1 MQSEGAQIELTT
13 VEQSS
18 EDIWRLMLQRKL
30 SDWIT
35 DGITSLSKS
44 FVTFGDKGNL
54 IHADL
59 IASDVAE
66 VIVEEYPLLRRL
78 NK

>member
-1 MQSEGAQIELTT
+1 MQSEGAQIESTT
-13 VEQSS
+13 VEHSS
-18 EDIWRLMLQRKL
+18 EEIWRFMLQRKL

-44 FVTFGDKGNL
+44 LVMFGDKGKFIL
-54 IHADL
+54 AIL
-59 IASDVAE
+59 IASDMAE